1 MKGSSSE
8 FSLPDAFWS
17 GFHRR
22 VWGRRGTVLPGP
34 AGLPLAS
41 ADQVFASLVAAS
53 EHWTGANRTFIPEF
67 FVEHAQLLTDV
78 HRLLPIKADGSVK
91 GWTARVTSL
100 LGGRRFGFVV
110 DDYHVHDALVWRRVR
125 EFVRGLYA
133 ITGLPGEDVKATLF
147 LGNYARTPFG
157 LHRGRSDNFMFA
169 VDGLKRIR
177 AWPDAFF
184 RGKPDLTNRLDYEP
198 YNGDSVL
205 LDARPGEIIYWPAS
219 YWHIGED
226 ADGPSIAISLALF
239 MEPQPGA
246 DLAQTIEQEIATR
259 SAGHRRGRRVGA
271 EGALPDVSRD
281 LRALRRIAQG
291 PSLQRALAADRL
303 NRVTGAGFSR
313 VPPAAAL
320 RPLGDDEIVRGD
332 ADCPVRWNRVG
343 DDIVCSASGHAFALP
358 AHPRLPALLRR
369 LGSPAPI
376 RVGDVVARY
385 SGTARRGG
393 VEFIASGR
401 EVRTLLE
408 RLLSLRAITA
418 GP

>member
-1 MKGSSSE
+1 MIHGGGPG
-8 FSLPDAFWS
+8 FSLPDAFWA

-22 VWGRRGTVLPGP
+22 FWGRRGTVLSGP
-34 AGLPLAS
+34 AGAPLAS

-53 EHWTGANRTFIPEF
+53 EHWSGADRAFIPEF
-67 FVEHAQLLTDV
+67 FVDHAQLLTDV
-78 HRLLPIKADGSVK
+78 HRLLPRAADGAVK
-91 GWTARVTSL
+91 GWMARVTAEL
-100 LGGRRFGFVV
+100 HGRPFGFVV

-133 ITGLPGEDVKATLF
+133 LTGLPGEDVKATLF

-184 RGKPDLTNRLDYEP
+184 RGKPDLTNRLDYER
-198 YNGDSVL
+198 YNDASVV
-205 LDARPGEIIYWPAS
+205 LDARPGDVIYWPAS

-226 ADGPSIAISLALF
+226 AGGPSIAISLALF

-246 DLAQTIEQEIATR
+246 DVAQTIEQAIVTRATGAR
-259 SAGHRRGRRVGA
+259 RRRRISADGP
-271 EGALPDVSRD
+271 LSDVARD
-281 LRALRRIAQG
+281 VRALGRMASG
-291 PSLQRALAADRL
+291 ASLQRALAADRL
-303 NRVTGAGFSR
+303 NRATGAGFSR
-313 VPPAAAL
+313 VPPPTPRRSL
-320 RPLGDDEIVRGD
+320 MDDEIVR
-332 ADCPVRWNRVG
+332 ADFPVRWVIVG
-343 DDIVCSASGHAFALP
+343 DEIVCSASGHAFALP

-376 RVGDVVARY
+376 RVAAVIARY
-385 SGTARRGG
+385 SGTARRGK
-393 VEFIASGR
+393 VEFTASPR
-401 EVRTLLE
+401 EVRSLLE
-408 RLLSLRAITA
+408 RLLSQGAISV